1 MTMLTVDDLAR
12 DLKVRNEDLL
22 KELVTMGFEVE
33 GPESPLETD
42 DPAALRAQLVT
53 ALPQREVVEKRI
65 KPTVIRRRMKKA
77 PGGHDRFDMSHQP
90 PHRAYEEPPSGAQDR
105 RPAPEKA
112 DLRSRDAGK
121 PPMKKIR
128 RPEPAR
134 IIEMAPKPEPPQGP
148 TRVVSADVPPT
159 PQASE
164 HPAAQPAIPQPIAVE
179 PRASGPAAAV
189 TPGVASQSESD
200 VTQAAPYVSQADLAG
215 ETRSPAQA
223 QEAEASVRTAPE
235 PEAASAPAAPEQE
248 QVTGP
253 RPAQAAMAA
262 PSEGATESEADA
274 QPIRGETAAQ
284 AEERRAAADRIAKK
298 KKKKEKRVQ
307 PAQIIG
313 RVELKKEPPK
323 EPERQEPAPVR
334 HPVQDAPSRPAPSRP
349 APSSQEAFHQPR
361 APHPPHTAHPIVPD
375 IVVDDEKRKKKK
387 KDKKVKDAPEPVVE
401 DDGLKVRRRKE
412 VILRDALYE
421 DGRRGRGRG
430 KAKKP
435 KLRKTEITQP
445 KASKR
450 RIKLPEQVTVAN
462 LAHKMS
468 VKATEVIRHLLSLG
482 VATSLNEAV
491 DFDTATLVA
500 TEFGFEAEPAEQS
513 EKDFLPVTPDTE
525 ENLVMRSP
533 VVTVMGHV
541 DHGKTSLL
549 DAIRSTHVTDQE
561 AGGITQHIGAHKV
574 KVDKG
579 ELVFLDTPGHE
590 AFTAMRARGAQVT
603 DFVVL
608 VVAADDG
615 VMDQTR
621 EAINHSRAAE
631 VPLIVAVN
639 KIDKPEADKDR
650 VIRELSEF
658 GLIPESWGGDTL
670 FSYVSAKTGEGI
682 PELLDLILL
691 QAEMMELR
699 ANPNKQAIGTII
711 EARLDKG
718 KGPVATVL
726 IKEGTLK
733 AGDPFV
739 TGVHYGKV
747 RAMLDSDGRSV
758 ETAGPATPVEVQGFS
773 GVPDAGDS
781 FIVVDEERIAR
792 QVSLQR
798 QDKIRQQEAASTG
811 PGTLEELLARIQ
823 EQEVKELNLIVKAD
837 VQGSVEAVK
846 EALLG
851 IPASDIKVKV
861 IHSGVGGITES
872 DIMLANASR
881 AIVIGFNVRPTPKA
895 SQLAEHEKV
904 DIRLYTIIYE
914 AIEDVRKAME
924 GMLAPIEKETVTG
937 RAEVVQTFSIPKI
950 GLIAGCHV
958 RSGKIERSNLVRLI
972 RDDKVVYQGKISSM
986 KRFKDDIREAVE
998 GYECGIGLENY
1009 RDIKAGDFIEG
1020 YIIEKESAK
1029 LTP

>member
-1 MTMLTVDDLAR
+1 MR
-12 DLKVRNEDLL
+12 
-22 KELVTMGFEVE
+22 
-33 GPESPLETD
+33 
-42 DPAALRAQLVT
+42 
-53 ALPQREVVEKRI
+53 
-65 KPTVIRRRMKKA
+65 
-77 PGGHDRFDMSHQP
+77 RFDVSHQP
-90 PHRAYEEPPSGAQDR
+90 SPSHRSLEEPPSGAPEK
-105 RPAPEKA
+105 RPAPEKVE
-112 DLRSRDAGK
+112 LRTRDTGK
-121 PPMKKIR
+121 PPAKKVR
-128 RPEPAR
+128 KPEPAR
-134 IIEMAPKPEPPQGP
+134 IIEMAPKPEPVPARVAAPEPKPQPPVSETSVPEPSAAKPVSPATEPRATAGPEVTPSEPIRTQGTAADQQTSPGTEPQQASALDTPGPVATEAPQGP
-148 TRVVSADVPPT
+148 RPVAPKESTAD
-159 PQASE
+159 
-164 HPAAQPAIPQPIAVE
+164 
-179 PRASGPAAAV
+179 
-189 TPGVASQSESD
+189 
-200 VTQAAPYVSQADLAG
+200 
-215 ETRSPAQA
+215 ETRP
-223 QEAEASVRTAPE
+223 
-235 PEAASAPAAPEQE
+235 APAAS
-248 QVTGP
+248 G
-253 RPAQAAMAA
+253 A
-262 PSEGATESEADA
+262 PDA
-274 QPIRGETAAQ
+274 QPPRDETPAQ
-284 AEERRAAADRIAKK
+284 AEERRAAADRVAKK

-313 RVELKKEPPK
+313 RVELKKEPPR
-323 EPERQEPAPVR
+323 EPERPEPVR
-334 HPVQDAPSRPAPSRP
+334 HPHPPQEAPRPAP
-349 APSSQEAFHQPR
+349 
-361 APHPPHTAHPIVPD
+361 PPHGFQPPHPIVPD
-375 IVVDDEKRKKKK
+375 VVVDDEKRKKKK
-387 KDKKVKDAPEPVVE
+387 IKKVREVTEPVVE

-412 VILRDALYE
+412 VILRDALYD
-421 DGRRGRGRG
+421 DGRRGRLRGRG
-430 KAKKP
+430 KKP
-435 KLRKTEITQP
+435 KLRKTEITLP

-450 RIKLPEQVTVAN
+450 RIKVPDQVTVAS

-482 VATSLNEAV
+482 VAASLNEGV
-491 DFDTATLVA
+491 DFETASLVA
-500 TEFGFEAEPAEQS
+500 TEFGFEAEPAQQS

-525 ENLVMRSP
+525 ENLVIRPP

-574 KVDKG
+574 KVEKG

-621 EAINHSRAAE
+621 EAINHSRAAQ

-639 KIDKPEADKDR
+639 KIDKPEADRDR
-650 VIRELSEF
+650 VTRELSEF

-670 FSYVSAKTGEGI
+670 FSYVSAKTGAGVT
-682 PELLDLILL
+682 ELLDLILL

-699 ANPNKQAIGTII
+699 ANPNKQAIGTVV

-733 AGDPFV
+733 LGDPFV
-739 TGVHYGKV
+739 SGTHYGKV

-758 ETAGPATPVEVQGFS
+758 ETAGPATPVEVQGSS

-781 FIVVDEERIAR
+781 FIVVDEEKVAR

-798 QDKIRQQEAASTG
+798 QDKIRQAEAATTG
-811 PGTLEELLARIQ
+811 PGSLEELLARIQ
-823 EQEVKELNLIVKAD
+823 AQEIKELNLIVKAD

-881 AIVIGFNVRPTPKA
+881 AIIIGFNVRPTPKA
-895 SQLAEHEKV
+895 SQVAEQEKV

-924 GMLAPIEKETVTG
+924 GMLAPIEKEIVTG
-937 RAEVVQTFSIPKI
+937 RAEVMQTFSVPKI
-950 GLIAGCHV
+950 GLVAGCHV

-972 RDDKVVYQGKISSM
+972 RDDKVMYQGKISSM
-986 KRFKDDIREAVE
+986 KRFKDDIKEAVE

-1009 RDIKAGDFIEG
+1009 RDVKVGDFIEG

-1029 LTP
+1029 LAP